1 MTILIS
7 SSDTLYRPV
16 LFISF
21 GWRKLGYDLELDL
34 SPRKKKRKELDP
46 KILSLQNELIKQSK

>member
-34 SPRKKKRKELDP
+34 SPRKKKKEKKEKKRTGSDNTIIT
-46 KILSLQNELIKQSK
+46 K